1 MTDRKAQERARK
13 SPVNRMIDEDYD
25 PVMQR
30 DADPRHMVSDRA
42 DEKSSE
48 EAA

>member
-1 MTDRKAQERARK
+1 MTDRNAQERARK
-13 SPVNRMIDEDYD
+13 SPVNRMIDEDDD

-30 DADPRHMVSDRA
+30 DADPRHMVGDRP
-42 DEKSSE
+42 DGKSSE